1 MHMEG
6 YIIYCLFA
14 YIVYRDII
22 NDRRIKDLL
31 NRIMAR
37 NFEEHQYYA
46 KKYDTDLKEVV
57 KMRDEAREERT
68 DELKEVVDSV
78 ENREVDRV
86 IENFEE
92 DWGENEVDR
101 TKIADLVNKE

>member
-1 MHMEG
+1 MEG

-22 NDRRIKDLL
+22 NDRRVKDLL

-37 NFEEHQYYA
+37 SFDEHQYYA
-46 KKYDTDLKEVV
+46 KKYDTDLKEVG
-57 KMRDEAREERT
+57 KMRDEAREEREADLKSAV
-68 DELKEVVDSV
+68 DEDNSA
-78 ENREVDRV
+78 EVDK
-86 IENFEE
+86 IISNFDE

-101 TKIADLVNKE
+101 TKIAKIVDKED